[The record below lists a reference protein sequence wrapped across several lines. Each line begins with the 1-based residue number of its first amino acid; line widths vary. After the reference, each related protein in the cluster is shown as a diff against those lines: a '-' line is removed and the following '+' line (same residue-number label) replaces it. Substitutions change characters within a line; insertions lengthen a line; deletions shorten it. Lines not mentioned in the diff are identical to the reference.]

1 MRGLKQFVEKPCRF
15 WRARCTFL
23 SMQDSA
29 NPPILSEDQ
38 AVQRLKEHPRP
49 WADDYLAMYSS
60 HLGGI
65 VTEPWLMSV
74 PIDDHMVHR
83 GDGVFEATKC
93 VAGRIYQFRPHL
105 DRLTRSA
112 ASIQLEIPL
121 TRNELESLAVAV
133 VKAGGQPDCMVR
145 IYVSRGPGGFT
156 TNPFE
161 CPRPGLYIMVS
172 KLHSLPAKA
181 YELGV
186 QIGISHVPSKSG
198 FFASVKSCNYLP
210 NVLLKREAVVKG
222 WDFAIGLDEEGFIAE
237 GSTENIGVVDTSG
250 VLCMPHPVNI
260 LEGTTARRAQELA
273 QDMAKQGLLKGL
285 AHRPLSVS
293 DLKEATEVMLF
304 GTTLDVLPVTRMEGE
319 PLADGK
325 PGPVAKELLAR
336 LREDILHNHAMST
349 PALV

>member
-1 MRGLKQFVEKPCRF
+1 LPCRAWGAGCKF
-15 WRARCTFL
+15 
-23 SMQDSA
+23 QDMKNYAKPS
-29 NPPILSEDQ
+29 ILSADQ
-38 AVQRLKEHPRP
+38 AVQKLKERPRP
-49 WADDYLAMYSS
+49 WAEGEYLAMFSS

-93 VAGRIYQFRPHL
+93 IAGRIYQFRQHL
-105 DRLTRSA
+105 ERLARSA
-112 ASIQLEIPL
+112 ASIQLELPL

-133 VKAGGQPDCMVR
+133 VRAGGEPDCMVR

-161 CPRPGLYIMVS
+161 CPEAGLYVVVS
-172 KLHSLPAKA
+172 KLHSLPSKA
-181 YELGV
+181 YEMGV
-186 QIGISHVPSKSG
+186 QIGISQVPSKSG

-210 NVLLKREAVVKG
+210 NVLLKREAVMRG
-222 WDFAIGLDEEGFIAE
+222 WDFAIGLDERGQIAE
-237 GSTENIGVVDTSG
+237 GSTENIGLVG
-250 VLCMPHPVNI
+250 AGGALCLPLPENI

-273 QDMAKQGLLKGL
+273 QEMVAEGLLKGFE
-285 AHRPLSVS
+285 HCTISVAELRKAS
-293 DLKEATEVMLF
+293 EVMLF
-304 GTTLDVLPVTRMEGE
+304 GTTLDVLPVTRLEGE
-319 PLADGK
+319 PIGGGK

-336 LREDILHNHAMST
+336 MRKDVLDNYEMST

>member
-1 MRGLKQFVEKPCRF
+1 L
-15 WRARCTFL
+15 
-23 SMQDSA
+23 
-29 NPPILSEDQ
+29 NEDQ
-38 AVQRLKEHPRP
+38 AVQRLKELPRP
-49 WADDYLAMYSS
+49 WAAEYLAMYSS
-60 HLGGI
+60 QLGGI

-105 DRLTRSA
+105 DRLSRSA
-112 ASIQLEIPL
+112 ASIQLELPL
-121 TRNELESLAVAV
+121 SRNELEVLAVAV
-133 VKAGGQPDCMVR
+133 VRAGGEPDCMVR

-161 CPRPGLYIMVS
+161 CPKPGLYIVVS
-172 KLHSLPAKA
+172 HLHSPPNKA
-181 YELGV
+181 YDLGV

-210 NVLLKREAVVKG
+210 NVLLKREAAVKG
-222 WDFAIGLDEEGFIAE
+222 WDFAIGLDEQGLIAE
-237 GSTENIGVVDTSG
+237 GSTENIGVVNRDG
-250 VLCMPHPVNI
+250 VLCLPLPVNI

-273 QDMAKQGLLKGL
+273 QGMLREGLLKGL
-285 AHRPLSVS
+285 EHRPISVS
-293 DLKEATEVMLF
+293 DLHEAAEVMLF

-319 PLADGK
+319 PLAGGK
-325 PGPVAKELLAR
+325 PGPVAKELLER
-336 LREDILHNHAMST
+336 VRKDILHNHAMST